1 MNHDRTLRIE
11 TAAAK
16 AVADWKALFADEV
29 AETAKELAARDHDAR
44 GLVRL
49 EHYRQA
55 AVSALQVLANAVKG
69 DETNDG
75 RQEAA

>member
-1 MNHDRTLRIE
+1 MNHERTLRIE

-16 AVADWKALFADEV
+16 ALADWKALFADEV
-29 AETAKELAARDHDAR
+29 AETAKELAARDHDAQ

-55 AVSALQVLANAVKG
+55 AASALHVLANAVKG